1 MNTKDFF
8 SGLDNSSMNIYEMNA
23 IRGGFGGGGVT
34 QSVDEDILL
43 HDPDPDDDDDN
54 DDDD

>member
-1 MNTKDFF
+1 MKTQDYFNTQQDK
-8 SGLDNSSMNIYEMNA
+8 LNIHEMNA

-43 HDPDPDDDDDN
+43 HDPDPDDDDD
-54 DDDD
+54 DDDKDD